1 MRLKTSSLVLL
12 HRRGAEVRQKSKLL
26 RIFFNE
32 IQTASKT
39 HDKPA
44 CRQAGLKQRADFIG
58 KPIYVGMDVHLK
70 SWDITICFDQQFIRS
85 FHQLPSASKL
95 IATLQ
100 RDYPNATFQC
110 AYEAGFS
117 GFGLHRQLTEA
128 GLSCMVEIG
137 RAHV

>member
-1 MRLKTSSLVLL
+1 
-12 HRRGAEVRQKSKLL
+12 
-26 RIFFNE
+26 
-32 IQTASKT
+32 
-39 HDKPA
+39 
-44 CRQAGLKQRADFIG
+44 
-58 KPIYVGMDVHLK
+58 MDVHLK

-100 RDYPNATFQC
+100 RDYPNATFHC

-128 GLSCMVEIG
+128 GLSCMVVNAADVPQADKDRRTKTDQRDSKRILCFQFIN
-137 RAHV
+137 